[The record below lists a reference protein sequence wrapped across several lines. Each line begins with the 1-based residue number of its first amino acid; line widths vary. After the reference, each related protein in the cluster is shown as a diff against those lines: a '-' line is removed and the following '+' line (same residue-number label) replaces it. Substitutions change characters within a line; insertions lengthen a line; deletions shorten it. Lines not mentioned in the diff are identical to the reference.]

1 MNKKCPN
8 CKLVNFPTA
17 ENCSRCQSNLVE
29 VNNLHTNNS
38 FLRSKIFKRA
48 AVCFVVVICS
58 VLGFYLSLILS
69 AKRLNY
75 EERKTVQRAVDI
87 LEAKGFSN
95 EAFLLNYLT
104 AYRANDHWLNA
115 SVVKENAYAATNYPL
130 EIMTI
135 YPDFFSRSTDDLERA
150 AILLHEAQHLK
161 GAEEKEAYEFVWRNR
176 KRLGW
181 TKETYRNSEVW
192 QTVRTQTKEYVP
204 NLFVCETNLY
214 NDCTE

>member
-8 CKLVNFPTA
+8 CKLVNFSTA